1 MRNVLGIAIVLTGV
15 VIVSLSAEQE
25 KGKEMSMLP
34 YLLLMFAATF
44 FSAISQVLLKQS
56 AGRTYKSVIY
66 EYLNWRVIVAYGI
79 SFSVLLL
86 NTYAYTVVPMK
97 YGAVID
103 TFTYVFV
110 MGWSYLILKE
120 HFTRGQL
127 IGNLII
133 IAGVLVYTL

>member
-1 MRNVLGIAIVLTGV
+1 
-15 VIVSLSAEQE
+15 
-25 KGKEMSMLP
+25 MLP

-110 MGWSYLILKE
+110 ISDPEGAFYTGTADRQSD
-120 HFTRGQL
+120 HHRRGTGL
-127 IGNLII
+127 YPVEL
-133 IAGVLVYTL
+133 AYTE